1 MTLKEREFLARLDI
15 KIRRDLYRRGVRVQ
29 NQAKRFISGAEAH
42 PKRVQTG
49 NLRSSVHT
57 RETRY
62 RGSPA
67 VHVGSNVKYALYVHQ
82 GTGLFGPKRALIRPR
97 NAKVLAFKPRRSRR
111 TVFVRYVR
119 GMRANHFL
127 TDALPAARG

>member
-1 MTLKEREFLARLDI
+1 MAVSQAEILARIDSSL
-15 KIRRDLYRRGVRVQ
+15 RRDLFRRGIRVQ
-29 NQAKRFISGAEAH
+29 NRAKRLISGAEAH
-42 PKRVQTG
+42 PKRVDTG

-57 RETRY
+57 QEARY
-62 RGSPA
+62 QGRPA
-67 VHVGSNVKYALYVHQ
+67 VRVGTNVKYALYVHQ